1 MSGKQIRLSHLV
13 NPTSRKSV
21 TIPVDHGIALGAI
34 PGLTDPL
41 AVLARLIGL
50 QVDAVL
56 LGPGLAKISAGMFER
71 RDVPARIL
79 TVDYA
84 LFTPIPGRPAAVTET
99 GMISSVEFALRYD
112 CDCLKVVLVWGLDR
126 DKQLENL
133 KLVGKLAEECDQ
145 AGLPLMVEP
154 VLWGDL
160 IPREAKNDPE
170 LLEHAARIALE
181 VGADVLK
188 VPYSGDA
195 RSFAEMVRRLSV
207 PVMVLGGPKMGT
219 SRDLLQVASDS
230 IRSGAQGIVFGRNV
244 WQSASM
250 DSLVRALQDVVHLGA
265 DVDTVMEARMAGDT

>member
-21 TIPVDHGIALGAI
+21 TIPVDHGIALGSI
-34 PGLTDPL
+34 PGLTEPL
-41 AVLARLIGL
+41 AVLARLIELG
-50 QVDAVL
+50 VDAVL
-56 LGPGLAKISAGMFER
+56 LGPGLAKISTGMFER
-71 RDVPARIL
+71 RDAPARIL

-84 LFTPIPGRPAAVTET
+84 LFSSIPGRPAGASET
-99 GMISSVEFALRYD
+99 GMISSVECALRYD
-112 CDCLKVVLVWGLDR
+112 CDCLKVVLVWGLER

-133 KLVGKLAEECDQ
+133 KLVGKLADECDK

-160 IPREAKNDPE
+160 IPREVKNDPE
-170 LLEHAARIALE
+170 LIEHAARIGLE

-188 VPYSGDA
+188 IPYTGDPE
-195 RSFAEMVRRLSV
+195 SFSRMVRRLSV

-219 SRDLLQVASDS
+219 SRDLLQIASDS

-250 DSLVRALQDVVHLGA
+250 EPLVRALQDVVHLGA
-265 DVDTVMEARMAGDT
+265 DVDAAMDARLVGG

>member
-41 AVLARLIGL
+41 AVLARLIALG
-50 QVDAVL
+50 VDAVL

-84 LFTPIPGRPAAVTET
+84 LFTPVPGRPASVTET
-99 GMISSVEFALRYD
+99 GLISSVECALRYD
-112 CDCLKVVLVWGLDR
+112 CDCLKVVLVWGLER
-126 DKQLENL
+126 DKQLDNL
-133 KLVGKLAEECDQ
+133 KLVGKLAEECDR
-145 AGLPLMVEP
+145 AGVPLMVEP

-160 IPREAKNDPE
+160 VPREAKNDAG
-170 LLEHAARIALE
+170 LIEHAARVAME
-181 VGADVLK
+181 VGADILK
-188 VPYSGDA
+188 VPFAGDA
-195 RSFAEMVRRLSV
+195 GSFGEMVRRLSV

-219 SRDLLQVASDS
+219 PRDLLQLASDS
-230 IRSGAQGIVFGRNV
+230 VRSGAAGIVFGRNV
-244 WQSASM
+244 WQSDSM
-250 DSLVRALQDVVHLGA
+250 DSLVRALQDVVHGGA
-265 DVDTVMEARMAGDT
+265 DVDTAMRTRLAKG